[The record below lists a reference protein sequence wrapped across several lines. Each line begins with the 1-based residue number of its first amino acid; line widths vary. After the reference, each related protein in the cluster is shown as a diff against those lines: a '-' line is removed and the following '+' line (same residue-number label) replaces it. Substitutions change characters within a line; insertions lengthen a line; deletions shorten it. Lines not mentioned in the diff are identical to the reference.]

1 VPTIS
6 MISKNVINLI
16 LFLIGLILNNGAK
29 LSFAFELSKRN
40 QEKIGK
46 MINISIVLLCWEN
59 QLI

>member
-1 VPTIS
+1 